1 MKLLLRTVI
10 AIAISILFPI
20 FAFSTTITGE
30 FTFNKKAPKG
40 VLIYVVGDTSLNQP
54 AIIDQKN
61 NQFVQPIV
69 VGKKGTNVQF
79 VNSDTINH
87 NVYADDKK
95 KNVNFDIGLA
105 LPGSS
110 FEERITWEE
119 GELVRISCKIHPK
132 MRAWVGSMSSKYFQI
147 LTFERKQKQ
156 ASFVIEGVPSGLQ
169 TIRVVIPG
177 YDEIT
182 TEISVGNTVTVDVN
196 RKKKKRGT
204 MKLQRS

>member
-1 MKLLLRTVI
+1 MRILPSIVI
-10 AIAISILFPI
+10 IFATSLLFPI

-30 FTFNKKAPKG
+30 FTFNKKAPKSA
-40 VLIYVVGDTSLNQP
+40 LIYVVGDTSLNQP

-87 NVYADDKK
+87 NVFANDKK

-110 FEERITWEE
+110 FEETITWEE

-132 MRAWVGSMSSKYFQI
+132 MRAWVGSMSSKYFKI

-156 ASFVIEGVPSGLQ
+156 ASFVMEGVPTSLQ
-169 TIRVVIPG
+169 TIRVIIPG

-182 TEISVGNTVTVDVN
+182 AQITSGNTVTVDVS

-204 MKLQRS
+204 IKLQRS